1 MFEKCLFCNHS
12 GKDCI
17 QFVMSLPL
25 QDIITWCKERKEK
38 LGITNA
44 KLSELTNIPKGTI
57 DRMFSESEKLTDFRF
72 STIQPVVMALTGTAE
87 GEVSCESQVIDEQTQ
102 KKLKAQAETIQRLEK
117 ELNAAHEQRRTDIQA
132 IRAEEESRVDYMKE
146 QLRLAQ
152 ITSNGRRKALVIVS
166 TLLGI
171 ALLVIIVA
179 LIVDKL
185 NTDIGFFWIDRVS
198 SLFSEGANATGQGMA
213 QLL

>member
-1 MFEKCLFCNHS
+1 MFEKCLYCDHS

-44 KLSELTNIPKGTI
+44 KISELTNIPKGTI

-72 STIQPVVMALTGTAE
+72 STIQPVVMTLTGTAD
-87 GEVSCESQVIDEQTQ
+87 GEASCEPHMMNEQAQRKIDSQ
-102 KKLKAQAETIQRLEK
+102 AATIQRLEK
-117 ELNAAHEQRRTDIQA
+117 ELQAAKADGQA
-132 IRAEEESRVDYMKE
+132 RVDYMKE
-146 QLRLAQ
+146 QLRICQ
-152 ITSNGRRKALVIVS
+152 GTSAGRRKSIVILS
-166 TLLGI
+166 ALLGI
-171 ALLVIIVA
+171 ALLIIITA

-185 NTDIGFFWIDRVS
+185 NSDIGFFWIDRVS
-198 SLFSEGANATGQGMA
+198 KTISGEKTNYIMNLKWSM
-213 QLL
+213 

>member
-17 QFVMSLPL
+17 PFVMSLPL

-44 KLSELTNIPKGTI
+44 KLSELTNIPKGTV

-72 STIQPVVMALTGTAE
+72 STIQPVVMVLTGTTE
-87 GEVSCESQVIDEQTQ
+87 GEVLCESQVIDEQTQ
-102 KKLKAQAETIQRLEK
+102 KKLKTQAETIQRLEG
-117 ELNAAHEQRRTDIQA
+117 ELQKANEQHRRNMQTA
-132 IRAEEESRVDYMKE
+132 KAEEESRVNYMKE
-146 QLRLAQ
+146 QLRIAQ
-152 ITSNGRRKALVIVS
+152 NTSYLRRKAIVILSV
-166 TLLGI
+166 LLGI

-198 SLFSEGANATGQGMA
+198 SLFSEGTSTAGQGMT